1 MKIEMMRVEG
11 EIKDVEEFLEKIDSI
26 EKEEGV
32 KIIALD
38 ESAVFGGDQIEA
50 ALMHAE
56 RNFSKRKNVAKD
68 FKTEVMRYI
77 ACERQIKDAIKK
89 AGIKRGM
96 KSFILVLLEAAD
108 EERILKALALK
119 KNGFINEKRDK
130 VDEALEEMAILE
142 L

>member
-1 MKIEMMRVEG
+1 MKIKIMRVEG
-11 EIKDVEEFLEKIDSI
+11 EIKDVEEFLEKIDAV

-38 ESAVFGGDQIEA
+38 ESAVFGEDQIVA

-56 RNFSKRKNVAKD
+56 RNFSKRKNVARD

-89 AGIKRGM
+89 AGIKKSM
-96 KSFILVLLEAAD
+96 KSFILVLLGGD

-119 KNGFINEKRDK
+119 KSGFINEKRDK

>member
-1 MKIEMMRVEG
+1 MRVEG
-11 EIKDVEEFLEKIDSI
+11 EIRDVEELLEKIDTI

-32 KIIALD
+32 KIMALD
-38 ESAVFGGDQIEA
+38 ERAVFGGDQIVA

-89 AGIKRGM
+89 AGIKKDM
-96 KSFILVLLEAAD
+96 KTFILVLLGGD

-119 KNGFINEKRDK
+119 KSGFINEKRDK
-130 VDEALEEMAILE
+130 VDEALESMALLE